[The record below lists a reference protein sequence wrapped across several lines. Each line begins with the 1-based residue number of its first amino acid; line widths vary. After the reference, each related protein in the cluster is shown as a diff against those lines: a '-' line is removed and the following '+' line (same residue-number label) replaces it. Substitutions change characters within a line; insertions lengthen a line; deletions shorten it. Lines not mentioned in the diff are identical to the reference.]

1 MIKSN
6 FESYN
11 DEAIS
16 LSFSFLPVIF
26 HLLLLRRHVF
36 RDAMRGQLRA
46 RRSEDGLVRRAS
58 ARNSHQ
64 GFRDGERGRGRLLS
78 HKGAVERRNQD
89 SQLQVQILSIL
100 FPLLPS
106 SFTQREKD
114 FQSRMKIL
122 NDAV

>member
-58 ARNSHQ
+58 PRSSHQ

-100 FPLLPS
+100 FPLLS
-106 SFTQREKD
+106 RALHREK
-114 FQSRMKIL
+114 KIF
-122 NDAV
+122 NPV